1 MILWGTSFSGQNS
14 RFFICAV
21 LKRRLDMHRWARC
34 DVGGRGMSNRP
45 IAQAQLT
52 SRNHRAQRELNL
64 SAVVAQCPYL
74 GNSGPMKLSWAFVKT
89 FLNGVVDVLRQAV
102 GLYPK
107 YIPAVAHPGEVGM
120 LSTPGSKQGMLS
132 LAQDTRYVTRVP
144 CRR

>member
-1 MILWGTSFSGQNS
+1 MGNEFFWSEFS
-14 RFFICAV
+14 FFICAV

-52 SRNHRAQRELNL
+52 SRNHCTQRELNL

-74 GNSGPMKLSWAFVKT
+74 GNSGPKKFSWAIVKT